1 MARTSKNIE
10 YIKDKSGKDYIKA
23 NSIVTDDN
31 ESLQDFLNKEK
42 IYMVSG
48 TIVRTANNESTIVVH
63 HWNEIVNMFNLQF
76 GFTPDE
82 VVKLGIIYTNGDTN
96 ATWTNISG
104 TYMSFAN
111 NEYRAVAGFNNNFSG
126 AIRINYTYFY
136 NH

>member
-1 MARTSKNIE
+1 MARTSNNIE
-10 YIKDKSGKDYIKA
+10 YIKDKSNRAYIKA
-23 NSIVTDDN
+23 NSIATDDN
-31 ESLQDFLNKEK
+31 ESLQDVLNKEK
-42 IYMVSG
+42 LYMVSG
-48 TIVRTANNESTIVVH
+48 TIVRTANNEAAIVVH
-63 HWNEIVNMFNLQF
+63 KWNEIVNMFNSQF
-76 GFTPDE
+76 GFKPNE

-126 AIRINYTYFY
+126 AIRINYAYFY